1 MKELLR
7 NKRYLYISAFTE
19 ISNITE
25 HTQQAHYTTST
36 KLSKV
41 SSSGFRSTR
50 VEFFYLKLLATV
62 RNTKFVFI
70 FLDLTHRSQE
80 HTGLKLCLA
89 PEPMR
94 VTCRLWC

>member
-25 HTQQAHYTTST
+25 HTQQAHYTTSR

-41 SSSGFRSTR
+41 SSSGFRSRR
-50 VEFFYLKLLATV
+50 VEFSCLKLLATL
-62 RNTKFVFI
+62 RITKFVFI

-80 HTGLKLCLA
+80 HTGLKLSLA

-94 VTCRLWC
+94 VTCRLRC